1 MAHYRFKQKK
11 KIGNI
16 LGHWVGMKL
25 MIELDV
31 RDNTQ
36 RRHCC
41 ETEAKVVVIL

>member
-1 MAHYRFKQKK
+1 MAHYRFKQK

-25 MIELDV
+25 MIVLDV
-31 RDNTQ
+31 RDSTQ

-41 ETEAKVVVIL
+41 EPEAKVEVIL